1 MHAVTNQ
8 GREPAQTFSRRLA
21 AEIGE
26 VGLFRI
32 RIANVDRRRAGDDGS
47 CASHDLTDANAVM
60 DAAFEAVVGRDIDA
74 ASMSYSRLVEAA
86 WREALG

>member
-8 GREPAQTFSRRLA
+8 GRELAREFARRLV

-26 VGLFRI
+26 VGVFRV
-32 RIANVDRRRAGDDGS
+32 RLENVERRRAGDAGS
-47 CASHDLTDANAVM
+47 CASHDLTDPNETM
-60 DAAFEAVVGRDIDA
+60 DAAFAAVVGRDIDA
-74 ASMSYSRLVEAA
+74 ASMSDSRLVEAA